1 MSFNYTNLLNNCFMN
16 TAAQLLFKT
25 KGFLAFA
32 NNIIE
37 CENENSCYVCL
48 VKQEHLN
55 RASNGHKVMITWD
68 SVVVQG
74 ADPTYQANSTYDA
87 MLFIENL
94 IKRLARDCDVN
105 HGQLYPLLM
114 DVFQIKENYSLQVVT
129 ILDPQ
134 LQIKDGFADQIRMRL
149 DEMYSNIN
157 TQKPTRKDWVSN
169 IILVEL
175 LNKNTV
181 FPVEMLDYGG
191 HTYRRVGVGI
201 FKDISTGHW
210 IAWIK
215 NKSSWTELNY
225 QAPSPS
231 SITKQQDDHY
241 VKIAVYE
248 REAVYPV
255 QKATSRVANTANV
268 AMSNY
273 YEGPYMK
280 KVYEDGIEN
289 LCENAIRHAE
299 VIHMRV
305 GVGTM

>member
-1 MSFNYTNLLNNCFMN
+1 MN
-16 TAAQLLFKT
+16 TAVQLLFKT
-25 KGFLAFA
+25 NGFLALA

-37 CENENSCYVCL
+37 CENKNICYVCL

-68 SVVVQG
+68 SVFVQG
-74 ADPTYQANSTYDA
+74 VDPKYQAHSTYDA

-94 IKRLARDCDVN
+94 IKRLARDCDTN

-114 DVFQIKENYSLQVVT
+114 DVFQLKENYSLQVET
-129 ILDPQ
+129 ILDPE
-134 LQIKDGFADQIRMRL
+134 LHIADGFAEQIQMRL

-157 TQKPTRKDWVSN
+157 TPQPTRRDWVSN

-175 LNKNTV
+175 PNKSTL
-181 FPVEMLDYGG
+181 FPVEVLNYGG
-191 HTYRRVGVGI
+191 HTNRIVGVGI
-201 FKDISTGHW
+201 FNDVSGGHW

-215 NKSSWTELNY
+215 NKSSWTELNC

-231 SITKQQDDHY
+231 STTKLHDDHY

-268 AMSNY
+268 AMSNC

-280 KVYEDGIEN
+280 KVYDDGIAN
-289 LCENAIRHAE
+289 LCENTIRHGE
-299 VIHMRV
+299 VIHL
-305 GVGTM
+305 G